1 MDLEWIWPLRSLFF
15 PYCLQVDVPLEE
27 WEIST
32 SAPLPYLAWGWF
44 LPGYTCYLLSCAW
57 HFISGW
63 YLGQQTVP
71 ICMWASSFSWSS
83 LTCCRWPDGSD
94 ANNHLPR
101 TSKRE
106 EPEPRSLQKK
116 PSISFVQSYNSPVQN
131 PGTWQPRAGWRHI
144 LRVQCHEKL
153 RNIN

>member
-44 LPGYTCYLLSCAW
+44 LPGYTCYLLPCAW

-71 ICMWASSFSWSS
+71 ICMWAPSFSWSS

-106 EPEPRSLQKK
+106 EPEPRSLQKN
-116 PSISFVQSYNSPVQN
+116 PASPLSRAVTVLCKIQAHGSRVLDE
-131 PGTWQPRAGWRHI
+131 GTYLESSAM
-144 LRVQCHEKL
+144 K
-153 RNIN
+153 N